1 MIEEENVVL
10 KRKTY
15 TPQEYIQVGMAF
27 FLMGIFV
34 STVADGR
41 LMGAFFA
48 SLIPDQSIK
57 DAVQGAAA
65 GFSIP
70 ISCISIYFN
79 VRGLAMLRSKRWA

>member
-1 MIEEENVVL
+1 MVL

-27 FLMGIFV
+27 FLMGLFV

-41 LMGAFFA
+41 LIGTFFA
-48 SLIPDQSIK
+48 SLIPNQSIK
-57 DAVQGAAA
+57 DAIQGAAA

-79 VRGLAMLRSKRWA
+79 VRGLAMLRSKR

>member
-41 LMGAFFA
+41 LIGAFFA

>member
-1 MIEEENVVL
+1 MVL

-15 TPQEYIQVGMAF
+15 TPQEYIQVGIAF
-27 FLMGIFV
+27 FLMGLFV
-34 STVADGR
+34 SMVADGR
-41 LMGAFFA
+41 LIGTFFA

-57 DAVQGAAA
+57 DAIQGAAA

-79 VRGLAMLRSKRWA
+79 VRGLAMLRSKR

>member
-1 MIEEENVVL
+1 LIEEENMVL

-27 FLMGIFV
+27 FLMGIFF
-34 STVADGR
+34 STVGAGR
-41 LMGAFFA
+41 LIGSFFA

-57 DAVQGAAA
+57 DAIQGAAA

-79 VRGLAMLRSKRWA
+79 VRGLAMLRSKR

>member
-1 MIEEENVVL
+1 MILEETMVL

-15 TPQEYIQVGMAF
+15 TPQEYIQVGIAF
-27 FLMGIFV
+27 FLMGLFV
-34 STVADGR
+34 SMVADGR
-41 LMGAFFA
+41 LIGTFFA

-57 DAVQGAAA
+57 DAIQGAAA

-79 VRGLAMLRSKRWA
+79 VRGLAMLRSKR

>member
-1 MIEEENVVL
+1 MVL

-27 FLMGIFV
+27 FLMGLFV

-41 LMGAFFA
+41 LIGTFFA
-48 SLIPDQSIK
+48 SLIPNQSIK
-57 DAVQGAAA
+57 DAIQGAAA

-70 ISCISIYFN
+70 ISCVSIYFN
-79 VRGLAMLRSKRWA
+79 VRGLAMLRSKR